1 MEPENKVSLY
11 GKIRLAFIFLPPEV
25 QKNASKKKKIGP
37 RTWEAVSKNLAF
49 STWDLKQLP
58 KHTILTED
66 AGSKKKKMRIPSS
79 IEKSLSFRKK
89 KYYSGIHARAFAVP
103 METVCSA
110 DGLHT

>member
-1 MEPENKVSLY
+1 MP
-11 GKIRLAFIFLPPEV
+11 
-25 QKNASKKKKIGP
+25 QKKKKGP

-66 AGSKKKKMRIPSS
+66 AGSLKKKKKKKMRIPSS
-79 IEKSLSFRKK
+79 IEKSSFRKK